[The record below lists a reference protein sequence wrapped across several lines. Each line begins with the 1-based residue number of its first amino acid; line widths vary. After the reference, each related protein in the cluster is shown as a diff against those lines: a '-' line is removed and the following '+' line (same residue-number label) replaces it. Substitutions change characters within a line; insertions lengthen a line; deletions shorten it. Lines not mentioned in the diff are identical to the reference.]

1 MRKLTPEQKVAA
13 AAYQVTYRLRNLE
26 TLRSKKQAYYASH
39 REHFKQKMAEYRER
53 NRDYLN
59 SYDKKRRAENGEQK
73 RAFDKAYYSRT
84 KEVQKTKR
92 ADYWKANAGRKR
104 DYDIAY
110 RAAHQEDLKRRRLNY
125 YEKNKAAFVARTV
138 KRNAQQHKAMPKW
151 ANEFFIE
158 EAYDLAARRTAL
170 RCGGHKW
177 NVDHI
182 VPLTSKIV
190 CGLHTHTNLRVITF
204 LENMKKK
211 NRYWPDMPC

>member
-158 EAYDLAARRTAL
+158 EAYRLAEL
-170 RCGGHKW
+170 RSKVTGIRW
-177 NVDHI
+177 SVDHI
-182 VPLTSKIV
+182 VPLMGKTV
-190 CGLHTHTNLRVITF
+190 CGLHTHDNLRVIPHKQN
-204 LENMKKK
+204 LSKG
-211 NRYWPDMPC
+211 NRYWPDMP